1 MKIAIAGGHSRKAQ
15 GAVGHLNEYECD
27 RAYVAQLIPA
37 LRAAG
42 HEVVDCSN
50 EMATQD
56 AELAEEVRIANASG
70 ADLFLAAHFNAGG
83 GTGTEAWHYD
93 GDAAGRALA
102 ARMSAN
108 VASALGLRD
117 RGAKATRSLYVIRS
131 TKMTAVLLEV
141 CFVDTQADADA
152 WHRTSWAALTKAVV
166 DAIGGTSS
174 GAAQAPA
181 QPSQGATGS
190 TGTGFGGVYRCQVD
204 RLRVRTGPGLAY
216 PQAVD
221 ANGDPVYYDK
231 GGEVTLDDWY
241 KIADGWVWGRYTG
254 AQSGQLRYVAVGKPT
269 GGPAADDYLV
279 KA

>member
-15 GAVGHLNEYECD
+15 GAVGYLNEYECD

-83 GTGTEAWHYD
+83 GTGTEVWHYD

-152 WHRTSWAALTKAVV
+152 WHRTSWAALIEAVV

-174 GAAQAPA
+174 VPAQAPA

-190 TGTGFGGVYRCQVD
+190 TERTGTGFGGCYRCTVNN
-204 RLRVRTGPGLAY
+204 LNVRTAPSLSGKVVAQY
-216 PQAVD
+216 S
-221 ANGDPVYYDK
+221 K
-231 GGEVTLDDWY
+231 GQTVILDDWY
-241 KIADGWVWGRYTG
+241 AIADGWVWGRYTG
-254 AQSGQLRYVAVGKPT
+254 ATSGQKRYVAVGKPT